1 MYFIGFQRFVKRTVA
16 RTFMYQQRKKFE
28 EELKKLSNFA
38 IKLAGHLST
47 ASKSMNNYSKNLI
60 GPHECNI

>member
-16 RTFMYQQRKKFE
+16 RTIIYQKRKKFE

-38 IKLAGHLST
+38 INLAGHPST
-47 ASKSMNNYSKNLI
+47 ASKSMNHYS
-60 GPHECNI
+60 